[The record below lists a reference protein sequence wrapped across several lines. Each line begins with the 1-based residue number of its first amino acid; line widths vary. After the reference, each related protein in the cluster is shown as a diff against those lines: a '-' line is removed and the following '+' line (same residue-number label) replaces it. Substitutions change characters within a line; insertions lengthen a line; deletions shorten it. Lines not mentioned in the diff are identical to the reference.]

1 MNLYKIEIL
10 VNELCDELCYVVA
23 FDIKKKKK
31 LVIENYKPTNIIFKK
46 ISIIYGNLIVGE

>member
-23 FDIKKKKK
+23 FDIVEAKK
-31 LVIENYKPTNIIFKK
+31 LVIENYKPTNIVFKK
-46 ISIIYGNLIVGE
+46 ISKIYGNLIIGE

>member
-46 ISIIYGNLIVGE
+46 I

>member
-23 FDIKKKKK
+23 FDIVEAKK
-31 LVIENYKPTNIIFKK
+31 LVIEDYKPTNIVFKK
-46 ISIIYGNLIVGE
+46 ISKIYGTLIVGD

>member
-23 FDIKKKKK
+23 FNIDEAKK
-31 LVIENYKPTNIIFKK
+31 LVIEDYKPTNIVFKK
-46 ISIIYGNLIVGE
+46 ISKIYGNLIVGN